1 MWLLMALFACSING
15 DKVLD
20 VEIVPEKGGD
30 KVLDVEIVPEKG
42 GEKLVV
48 GDGYQAVLIPS
59 GTFQM
64 GCTSGDSDCYDDES
78 PVHKVTISRDFY
90 LMESEVTQG
99 LYESVMGSN
108 PSKFKGSSLP
118 VEEVSWFDAVEFA
131 NKLSAK
137 EGLEECYLISGDNVS
152 WSNKDC
158 NGWRLPTE
166 SEWEYAARGSESY
179 KYAGSSSVDSVAW
192 YGDNSGGKTHDVCGK
207 QKNGYGLCDMSGN
220 VFEWVWDWMG
230 DYSSSVE
237 VDPKGASEGS
247 DRVVRGGS
255 WFDSAGGS
263 RVSLRLGLT
272 PVDRGSVLGFRLLR
286 IP

>member
-20 VEIVPEKGGD
+20 VEIVH
-30 KVLDVEIVPEKG
+30 EKG

-64 GCTSGDSDCYDDES
+64 GCTSGDSDCYDFEK
-78 PVHKVTISRDFY
+78 PVHTVEISRAFY

-118 VEEVSWFDAVEFA
+118 VEKVSWFDAVEFA
-131 NKLSAK
+131 NKLSVK
-137 EGLEECYLISGDNVS
+137 EGLEECYSISGDNVS

-179 KYAGSSSVDSVAW
+179 KYAGSNNADTVSWTSE
-192 YGDNSGGKTHDVCGK
+192 NSGKTHKVCGK
-207 QKNGYGLCDMSGN
+207 KRNGYELCDMSGN
-220 VFEWVWDWMG
+220 VYEWVWDWKG
-230 DYSSSVE
+230 AYSSSVE

-247 DRVVRGGS
+247 DRVGRGGS
-255 WFDSAGGS
+255 WYNVAGRARVSVRGGGS
-263 RVSLRLGLT
+263 PGVRF
-272 PVDRGSVLGFRLLR
+272 DVLGFRLLR